1 MAKDSLAIT
10 VNGEAAEYEM
20 KDGYAYIRRVW
31 GASDVVKMSF
41 PMEIRRMYGTV
52 RCIDT
57 AGCVGLMRGPIV
69 YCIEGVDNGPQLQAL
84 ILPRDSRITE
94 HRETEGVLAGTVTLS
109 MDGLREEDSEEL
121 YSTAAPERKPVTL
134 KAVPYY
140 IWGNRGTGQMRVW
153 IRE

>member
-1 MAKDSLAIT
+1 
-10 VNGEAAEYEM
+10 
-20 KDGYAYIRRVW
+20 
-31 GASDVVKMSF
+31 
-41 PMEIRRMYGTV
+41 MYGTV

-84 ILPRDSRITE
+84 ILPRDSQITE
-94 HRETEGVLAGTVTLS
+94 RWETEGVLAGTVTLS

>member
-1 MAKDSLAIT
+1 MIDIIAKAQQ
-10 VNGEAAEYEM
+10 E
-20 KDGYAYIRRVW
+20 DGYL
-31 GASDVVKMSF
+31 
-41 PMEIRRMYGTV
+41 
-52 RCIDT
+52 DT
-57 AGCVGLMRGPIV
+57 YFTIKEPEHRWKNLLEGHEL

-94 HRETEGVLAGTVTLS
+94 HRETEGVLAGTVTL
-109 MDGLREEDSEEL
+109 
-121 YSTAAPERKPVTL
+121 